1 MIETLTEESAR
12 EALRDVL
19 DPETG
24 LDLIDL
30 GLIYDVHYDPQSRVV
45 HVLMTLTTPACP
57 AGNVMQDG
65 VERRLALEPGVERVE
80 VRVTFEPRWTPD
92 RISAEGRVQLGW

>member
-12 EALRDVL
+12 DALRDVL

-24 LDLIDL
+24 LNLIDL
-30 GLIYDVHYDPQSRVV
+30 GLIYDVRYDPQTRVV
-45 HVLMTLTTPACP
+45 DVLMTFTTPACP
-57 AGNVMQDG
+57 AGAVMQG
-65 VERRLALEPGVERVE
+65 AVERRLGLEPGVERVE

-92 RISAEGRVQLGW
+92 RISADGRAQLGW